1 MPYKNEERQRE
12 AVKQATRKYREGI
25 TKVSQ
30 GITQI
35 NTVEDAEFVVKC
47 LKNKPIT
54 SDIEARA
61 VQLLPPERVQL
72 IRGILADRRNAGLF
86 DDSADR
92 WQRAVEYRAWE
103 LEN

>member
-1 MPYKNEERQRE
+1 MSQSKEVHREYMRKRRAGSNEL
-12 AVKQATRKYREGI
+12 THI
-25 TKVSQ
+25 D
-30 GITQI
+30 
-35 NTVEDAEFVVKC
+35 TVQDAEFVVKC

-86 DDSADR
+86 DDSVDR

-103 LEN
+103 LDKQN

>member
-47 LKNKPIT
+47 LKNKPT
-54 SDIEARA
+54 RDIKAIQ
-61 VQLLPPERVQL
+61 VLPLERVQL

-92 WQRAVEYRAWE
+92 WQRAIDYREWE